1 MTRNG
6 GILMR
11 IVIKIGTS
19 TLTYET
25 GRINIR
31 RVEQLCK
38 IFSDLENAGNEII
51 LVSSG
56 AIAMGVGKLN
66 LSSKPDDISAK
77 QAAAATGQ
85 CELMYI
91 YDQEFSKYNHNI
103 AQLLITYADIENEK
117 NHNNFRN
124 TLNKL
129 LEFGVIP
136 VINENDTVS
145 TEEFTIG
152 DNDTLAAT
160 VSVSVGAD
168 MLILLS
174 DIDGLYDSDPR
185 KHPDAK
191 LISEVREITSEIEDM
206 AEGKGT
212 ALGTGGMETKILA
225 AKTVTEKGIDMIILN
240 SNNPEALY
248 DAVEGKPAG
257 TRFYGKEK

>member
-1 MTRNG
+1 M
-6 GILMR
+6 LMR

-31 RVEQLCK
+31 RIEQLCK
-38 IFSDLENAGNEII
+38 IFSDLKNAGHEII

-66 LSSKPDDISAK
+66 LSAKPDDISAK

-117 NHNNFRN
+117 YHNNFRN
-124 TLNKL
+124 TLGKL

-136 VINENDTVS
+136 VINENDTIS
-145 TEEFTIG
+145 TEEFSIG
-152 DNDTLAAT
+152 DNDTLAAIA
-160 VSVSVGAD
+160 SVSVGAD
-168 MLILLS
+168 LLILLS

-185 KHPDAK
+185 KHPDAR
-191 LISEVREITSEIEDM
+191 LISDVKEITPEIEKM

-212 ALGTGGMETKILA
+212 ALGTGGMETKIHA
-225 AKTVTEKGIDMIILN
+225 AKTVTEKGIDMVIIN
-240 SNNPEALY
+240 SNKPEALY
-248 DAVEGKPAG
+248 DTVEGKPVG
-257 TRFYGKEK
+257 TRFYGKGK

>member
-1 MTRNG
+1 
-6 GILMR
+6 MR

-38 IFSDLENAGNEII
+38 IFSDLKNAGHEII

-66 LSSKPDDISAK
+66 MTQKPEEIIDK

-91 YDQEFSKYNHNI
+91 YDQEFSKFNHNI

-117 NHNNFRN
+117 YHSNFRN
-124 TLNKL
+124 TLTRL
-129 LEFGVIP
+129 LEYGVIP
-136 VINENDTVS
+136 IINENDTIS
-145 TEEFTIG
+145 TEEFSIG
-152 DNDTLAAT
+152 DNDTLGAI

-185 KHPDAK
+185 KHPDAR
-191 LISEVREITSEIEDM
+191 LIHEVKEITPEIEEM

-212 ALGTGGMETKILA
+212 ALGTGGMETKISA
-225 AKTVTEKGIDMIILN
+225 AKTVTSKGIDMIILN
-240 SNNPEALY
+240 SNKPESLY
-248 DAVEGKPAG
+248 DVVEGKNAG
-257 TRFYGKEK
+257 TRFFGKGR